1 MNAPKCPFCGAKH
14 WSYEPHVLR
23 IGPEGT
29 RLDKPVKLPPL
40 RVTKPVTKV
49 PETVTIIPP
58 SVTKLAEPRY
68 ETPASVTK
76 VPGRPKVHASNAA
89 RQRAYRARLVK

>member
-14 WSYEPHVLR
+14 WSYEPHALK

-58 SVTKLAEPRY
+58 SVTKLSEP
-68 ETPASVTK
+68 VTK
-76 VPGRPKVHASNAA
+76 LLGRPKVHASNAE